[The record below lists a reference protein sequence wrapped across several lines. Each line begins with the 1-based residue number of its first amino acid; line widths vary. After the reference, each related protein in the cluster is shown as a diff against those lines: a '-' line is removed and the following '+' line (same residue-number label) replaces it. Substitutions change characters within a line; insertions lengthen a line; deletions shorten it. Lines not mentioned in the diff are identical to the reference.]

1 MNAPDQPAAM
11 SIVSAVVLLVTIMDP
26 VGNVANFV
34 AAIQPVPPE
43 RRTRVIARELV
54 FALVILICFFIFGT
68 QLLRLLHLRQE
79 TLFISGGI
87 MLFLIALKMI
97 FPSERNGAAERPT
110 AEPFIVPLATPLV
123 AGPSVVAT
131 LLLLVS
137 SQPAE
142 RGRWLLALVIAWAI
156 TAAVLLFA
164 PLVARVLREKG
175 TMAVERLMGMLLVMI
190 SVQMFLNGLE
200 AYLKR

>member
-1 MNAPDQPAAM
+1 
-11 SIVSAVVLLVTIMDP
+11 
-26 VGNVANFV
+26 
-34 AAIQPVPPE
+34 
-43 RRTRVIARELV
+43 
-54 FALVILICFFIFGT
+54 
-68 QLLRLLHLRQE
+68 
-79 TLFISGGI
+79 
-87 MLFLIALKMI
+87 MI
-97 FPSERNGAAERPT
+97 FPAARNGAAERLV

-142 RGRWLLALVIAWAI
+142 RGRWLLALFIAWAV

-164 PLVARVLREKG
+164 PLIARGLREKG

-200 AYLKR
+200 SYLKR